1 MLNKNYNKNHEI
13 KSPINGKA
21 ILIEETGD
29 SVFADKILGEGV
41 AVMPDDGT
49 VVSPLDGTVTHI
61 SEEKQLYTITTADGV
76 HILVHIGIG
85 TVALNGEGIK
95 PLVKV
100 GESVKTGTPLAE
112 VDIIYLREQGM
123 NPCTPVILTG
133 HGAVAGFEI
142 STGTVQA
149 GKDVIMTYTLN

>member
-1 MLNKNYNKNHEI
+1 MLNKDCSNIHGI
-13 KSPINGKA
+13 KSPVNGKA

-41 AVMPDDGT
+41 AVIPDDGM
-49 VVSPLDGTVTHI
+49 VVSPIDGTVTHI
-61 SEEKQLYTITTADGV
+61 SDERHLYTITTADGV

-85 TVALNGEGIK
+85 TVALNGEGMK
-95 PLVKV
+95 PLVKI

-112 VDIIYLREQGM
+112 VDIIYLREKGM

-133 HGAVAGFEI
+133 HGAAAGFEI
-142 STGTVQA
+142 SIGTVQA
-149 GKDVIMTYTLN
+149 GKDIIMTYALK